1 MRALSVASASQ
12 VRHTI
17 SPPAHAPGYPLLT
30 LLRLAQLI
38 ASPVGCNRPVDIVQ
52 SYSHHTLHNDALPP
66 FVPRLLAA
74 GVRQVV
80 SASPLSMG
88 LLRSNAPAP
97 RWHPA
102 SPALHEAVRRSSERV
117 APRQLASV
125 AMAFGLSSCG
135 VGAGA
140 TPSVV
145 GFSTPDEV
153 SIALDLVRRLPK
165 AALAHRRP
173 GEHVD
178 AQMGADELAVVEE
191 MERAGVHDWSWPS
204 PPV

>member
-1 MRALSVASASQ
+1 MSASQ
-12 VRHTI
+12 VR
-17 SPPAHAPGYPLLT
+17 PPTARRADPSGYPLLT

-38 ASPVGCNRPVDIVQ
+38 ASPNGCNRPIDIVQ
-52 SYSHHTLHNDALPP
+52 SYSHHTLHNDTLPP
-66 FVPRLLAA
+66 FVPRFLAA

-88 LLRSNAPAP
+88 LLRNGPAP

-102 SPALHEAVRRSSERV
+102 SPALHEAVRVAGERV

-125 AMAFGLSSCG
+125 AMSFGLSSCG
-135 VGAGA
+135 TGACA

-153 SIALDLVRRLPK
+153 EVALDLIRRLPK

-178 AQMGADELAVVEE
+178 AQTGADELAVVEE
-191 MERAGVHDWSWPS
+191 MERAGVHDWSWAS
-204 PPV
+204 PPTA